1 MVKGKCQY
9 CGIESGNIKMHE
21 RYCEKNLGKEVATP
35 PPQSAQPLPIQ
46 IRISSIQDILDTGF
60 RAWFNTSEGKIPLL
74 PLKCGTV
81 CIHDPNTKA
90 SEEFISILV
99 LTVNGSLLP
108 PSVIAGFMGVFP
120 EDMVF
125 PESITEQ
132 PAKPQAPVI
141 QAPEVTPK
149 VEPPKPT
156 PSEAETKLKA
166 FAEQPAPEPKPT
178 QEAKPKTV
186 GEKLRDVLKK

>member
-1 MVKGKCQY
+1 MAKGKCQY

-46 IRISSIQDILDTGF
+46 IRISAIQDILDTGF
-60 RAWFNTSEGKIPLL
+60 RAWFNTSEGKIPLI

-81 CIHDPNTKA
+81 CIHDPKTKA
-90 SEEFISILV
+90 SEEFVSILV

-108 PSVIAGFMGVFP
+108 PSMIAGFMGVFP

-125 PESITEQ
+125 PEPITEQ
-132 PAKPQAPVI
+132 PAKLQAVVQSPEV
-141 QAPEVTPK
+141 APE
-149 VEPPKPT
+149 VEPPK
-156 PSEAETKLKA
+156 SIISKAEEKLKA
-166 FAEQPAPEPKPT
+166 FAEQPPEPKPT
-178 QEAKPKTV
+178 QEAKPKSV
-186 GEKLRDVLKK
+186 SEKLRDALKKA